1 MLLCLKKD
9 TTPWT
14 CCCGCTVTCGVIFY
28 TVWQAIYLFFCILT
42 LQAGIIVP
50 AILVDIPLIVMIIK
64 RKSVSARTCM
74 YIWLWV
80 QFGLFLLMMLV
91 LLILIIAL
99 TKLLAVGCD
108 DDAECVAKFAVW
120 LYLIWF
126 AILLLG
132 SPLQI
137 LWIELFKAF
146 RDQLKHSGIGNE
158 KFVET
163 K

>member
-1 MLLCLKKD
+1 MLLCLKKENK
-9 TTPWT
+9 PWT
-14 CCCGCTVTCGVIFY
+14 CCCGCSVTCGVIFY
-28 TVWQAIYLFFCILT
+28 SCLQGLWLLSAVLT
-42 LQAGIIVP
+42 LQVGPIISVL
-50 AILVDIPLIVMIIK
+50 ILLLPLICLIVK
-64 RKSVSARTCM
+64 RKSVGARNCM

-80 QFGLFLLMMLV
+80 QFGLFLLTMLI

-137 LWIELFKAF
+137 LWIELFKAY
-146 RDQLKHSGIGNE
+146 RDQLKQENTA
-158 KFVET
+158 VEAS